1 MFSIIQAA
9 GWPIWFLLIASVIAL
24 ALIIE
29 RLIYLRRRK
38 ILPPHLLDQVIREY
52 REGRVDAATIDKLEK
67 GSPLGTVL
75 ATGLQHSDV
84 SRDNMKEA
92 MEETGRSVALQMER
106 FLTTIGTIATLA
118 PLMGADGEKWVL
130 EEHINEMLSLCGE
143 LLEPQNGFLVLNLY
157 SMGLSAL
164 LARSAVRQLVGACSA
179 EQFGELYFTDPF
191 GKALPLGVYYRCA
204 R

>member
-1 MFSIIQAA
+1 MLRVVGDGHKSYLFPKGIFVLIVAYKPPGCKA
-9 GWPIWFLLIASVIAL
+9 GFWIFAPSFLRLQPL
-24 ALIIE
+24 AEELGLDKKGGCI
-29 RLIYLRRRK
+29 LSYNGGK
-38 ILPPHLLDQVIREY
+38 I
-52 REGRVDAATIDKLEK
+52 VDCRTGETLVEK
-67 GSPLGTVL
+67 
-75 ATGLQHSDV
+75 
-84 SRDNMKEA
+84 
-92 MEETGRSVALQMER
+92 
-106 FLTTIGTIATLA
+106 TLA